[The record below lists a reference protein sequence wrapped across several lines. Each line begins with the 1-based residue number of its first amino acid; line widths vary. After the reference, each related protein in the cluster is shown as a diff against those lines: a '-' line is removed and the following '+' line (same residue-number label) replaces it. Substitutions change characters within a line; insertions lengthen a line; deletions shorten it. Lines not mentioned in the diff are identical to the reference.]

1 MAGLF
6 RLSAIAREEG
16 LPMRHAYR
24 YARLISSA
32 CDADAIEFAM
42 DRVIVSKLLIYEYTK
57 YKNNT

>member
-16 LPMRHAYR
+16 LPMCQAYR

-32 CDADAIEFAM
+32 CDANATEFAM
-42 DRVIVSKLLIYEYTK
+42 DRVIVSNLLIYQYKK